1 MKCPYC
7 LKLNNKVI
15 DSRLSKNAQ
24 SIRRRRECIECGARF
39 TTREIVEQLPIT
51 IIKKDGRREA
61 FSKEKVRIGLK
72 KACEKRKISVNTI
85 EQFID
90 DLENI
95 LRENGEKEI
104 PSDIVGEKIMDWLYK
119 LNEVAYVRFASV
131 YRNFKNAD
139 DFVTELNSMRS

>member
-7 LKLNNKVI
+7 FKINNKVI
-15 DSRLSKNAQ
+15 DSRLSKNTQ
-24 SIRRRRECIECGARF
+24 SIRRRRECLECGMRF
-39 TTREIVEQLPIT
+39 TTREILEQLPIT

-85 EQFID
+85 DQFID

-104 PSDIVGEKIMDWLYK
+104 PSDMIGEKIMDWLYK
-119 LNEVAYVRFASV
+119 LDEVAYVRFASV

>member
-15 DSRLSKNAQ
+15 DSRLGKNTQ
-24 SIRRRRECIECGARF
+24 SIRRRRECLECGMRF
-39 TTREIVEQLPIT
+39 TTREIVERIPIT

-61 FSKEKVRIGLK
+61 FSKEKIRSGLK
-72 KACEKRKISVNTI
+72 KACEKRKVSINTI
-85 EQFID
+85 DQFVD

-95 LRENGEKEI
+95 LRERGEKEM
-104 PSDIVGEKIMDWLYK
+104 PSDIVGKKIMDWLYK
-119 LNEVAYVRFASV
+119 LDEVAYVRFASV

-139 DFVTELNSMRS
+139 DFVTELNSMRL